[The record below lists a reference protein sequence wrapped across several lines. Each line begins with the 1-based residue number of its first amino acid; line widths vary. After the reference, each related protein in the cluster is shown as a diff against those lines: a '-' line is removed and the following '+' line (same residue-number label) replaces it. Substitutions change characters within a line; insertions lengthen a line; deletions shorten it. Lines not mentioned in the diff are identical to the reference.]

1 MKFVYQNFKP
11 HFKSLVLTLTTYQKI
26 WHLERPTF
34 SLSQQWLTDTHGS
47 LRSSINR
54 TEKGKL
60 CFLSS
65 EYEHEFTSS
74 KAHSHLSS
82 DQCIWVG
89 VVPDEG
95 SILPSLYKNTI
106 IKVQSDHL
114 IVLSKVF
121 IEHHNLPCML

>member
-1 MKFVYQNFKP
+1 MSKLQTTFQELSFDTYKVSKN
-11 HFKSLVLTLTTYQKI
+11 LTLIKTNI
-26 WHLERPTF
+26 
-34 SLSQQWLTDTHGS
+34 LTLPAVTDRHTRVPS
-47 LRSSINR
+47 FLINR

-121 IEHHNLPCML
+121 IEHHNLPCMS

>member
-1 MKFVYQNFKP
+1 MSKLQTTFQEFSFDTHNISKN
-11 HFKSLVLTLTTYQKI
+11 LTLRKTNI
-26 WHLERPTF
+26 
-34 SLSQQWLTDTHGS
+34 LTLPAVTDRHTRVPS
-47 LRSSINR
+47 FLINR

-106 IKVQSDHL
+106 IKVQNDHL
-114 IVLSKVF
+114 IVLSKLF

>member
-1 MKFVYQNFKP
+1 MSKLQTTFQELSFDTYKVSKN
-11 HFKSLVLTLTTYQKI
+11 LTLIKTNI
-26 WHLERPTF
+26 
-34 SLSQQWLTDTHGS
+34 LTLPAVTDRHTRVPS
-47 LRSSINR
+47 FLINR

-106 IKVQSDHL
+106 IKVQNDHL
-114 IVLSKVF
+114 IVLSKLF

>member
-1 MKFVYQNFKP
+1 MSKLQTTFQELSFDTYKIS
-11 HFKSLVLTLTTYQKI
+11 KTLTLRKTNI
-26 WHLERPTF
+26 
-34 SLSQQWLTDTHGS
+34 LTLPAVTDRHTRVPS
-47 LRSSINR
+47 FLINR

-106 IKVQSDHL
+106 IKVQNDHL
-114 IVLSKVF
+114 IVLSKLF

>member
-1 MKFVYQNFKP
+1 MSKLQTTFQELSFDTYKVSKN
-11 HFKSLVLTLTTYQKI
+11 LTLIKTNI
-26 WHLERPTF
+26 
-34 SLSQQWLTDTHGS
+34 LTLPAVTDRHTWVPS
-47 LRSSINR
+47 FLINR

-106 IKVQSDHL
+106 IKVQNDHL
-114 IVLSKVF
+114 IVLSKLF